1 MTPEL
6 TQMIRVDNLQ
16 PMSEEGWAWY
26 TTETDKIAQSF
37 PVDSE
42 KVYSGDFNEWAA
54 EGLQIA
60 QDYVYNGKL
69 SLYI

>member
-1 MTPEL
+1 
-6 TQMIRVDNLQ
+6 MIRFDILQ

-26 TTETDKIAQSF
+26 TTEADKIAQEF

-54 EGLQIA
+54 EGL
-60 QDYVYNGKL
+60 
-69 SLYI
+69 